1 MCPALCLR
9 AAHRVLVEP
18 GDGIRYPSLHAPG
31 AALRPVERWIV
42 GDLAGLFGAEDQALR
57 SSLEAVW
64 ESYQALRASGAAP
77 FDAAVRVASSVDR
90 LGLAFAAGY
99 SAALE
104 HLIPDVILPCA
115 LCVTEAEGNHPR
127 AIKASLKAS
136 DSGSRYTL
144 DGAKTFVTFG
154 SMATTLIVAARVG
167 ERSDGKPELAV
178 VRIPADREGISL
190 NELPPISF
198 VPEIPHARVEFHE
211 VHVDAGE
218 RMSGDGYLDCVKPF
232 RTVEDI
238 YVFATVSAYLLGLA
252 KRCAAPT
259 GWMSELCATIATLD
273 RLRAGP
279 PSDPGVHVALH
290 GVTQNLSRLF
300 RTEAFAK
307 VWEKA
312 PVEERA
318 RWERDRKLLQV
329 TNTAREARF
338 RKAASQL
345 GL

>member
-1 MCPALCLR
+1 MRPAEGFMR
-9 AAHRVLVEP
+9 
-18 GDGIRYPSLHAPG
+18 
-31 AALRPVERWIV
+31 
-42 GDLAGLFGAEDQALR
+42 GDLIGLFASQDQTQR

-64 ESYQALRASGAAP
+64 EWYRSARASGAAP

-104 HLIPDVILPCA
+104 RLIPDVILPCA
-115 LCVTEAEGNHPR
+115 LCVTEAGGNHPR
-127 AIKASLKAS
+127 AINATLKAS
-136 DSGSRYTL
+136 DSGSGYTL

-154 SMATTLIVAARVG
+154 NMAKTLVVAARVG
-167 ERSDGKPELAV
+167 VQRDGRPELAV
-178 VRIPADREGISL
+178 VRIPAERYGVSL
-190 NELPPISF
+190 QELPPISF
-198 VPEIPHARVEFHE
+198 VPEIPHARVDFHDVQVE
-211 VHVDAGE
+211 DGE
-218 RMSGDGYLDCVKPF
+218 RMEGDGYLDYVKPF

-238 YVFATVSAYLLGLA
+238 HVFATASAYLLGVS
-252 KRCAAPT
+252 KRCDGPAE
-259 GWMSELCATIATLD
+259 WMSELCATIVTLD
-273 RLRAGP
+273 GLGAAP

-300 RTEAFAK
+300 STETFAK

-329 TNTAREARF
+329 ANTAREARF